1 MAQIKKLNI
10 YKPYCSCLEHCH
22 HVKLWKIYPYTKM
35 CIVEVDKLKLT
46 CLECD
51 EKRQCYGFK
60 FQQTS
65 LCVIQKVYI
74 QTYVQMLSHFFF
86 SHFIN
91 DAKIDLITFS
101 SCIRLFTILRS
112 DNLIIAITW
121 QPSSRSRGLW
131 QNAVWSQNR
140 FNTVKGH
147 YKMCSDTLIC
157 PNKTYIHF
165 QNSFF
170 SIIKDYYENRMWIAD
185 NTNKLK
191 SIPCLNFIDIFS
203 APKHTVY
210 IRSF

>member
-1 MAQIKKLNI
+1 MSWTLSSRKTLKNLSI
-10 YKPYCSCLEHCH
+10 YKNVYRWGWQ
-22 HVKLWKIYPYTKM
+22 VKINMSRVWWKTAMLQFQISTNKFVGNTKSLYTNLRTN
-35 CIVEVDKLKLT
+35 VVT
-46 CLECD
+46 
-51 EKRQCYGFK
+51 
-60 FQQTS
+60 
-65 LCVIQKVYI
+65 
-74 QTYVQMLSHFFF
+74 FFF

-101 SCIRLFTILRS
+101 SCIRLFTLLRS

-185 NTNKLK
+185 NTNKLE